1 MLACLNLHGICMSS
15 KLKLAALW
23 MTSNVHVYWFWLKI
37 NCNDR
42 WISNNTEVLN
52 IEDRLYNSFWKA
64 FLPHRV
70 NWFIIPKSFQT
81 FTHLW
86 TSLTPRHA
94 PIWNE
99 YYWERLDCLSS
110 ANGVNIYS
118 WSQVLGAWFGEN
130 IHHWLPKKEHCM
142 GKDIQILNMWEDLY
156 QTLLMMV
163 KLGIKSYIE
172 NNFSLV

>member
-1 MLACLNLHGICMSS
+1 MIGE
-15 KLKLAALW
+15 
-23 MTSNVHVYWFWLKI
+23 FP
-37 NCNDR
+37 
-42 WISNNTEVLN
+42 NTEVLN
-52 IEDRLYNSFWKA
+52 IEDRLYNSSWKA

-99 YYWERLDCLSS
+99 YYWCGLETVFHQLMGWTSTSLISS
-110 ANGVNIYS
+110 F
-118 WSQVLGAWFGEN
+118 GAWFGEN